1 MKSNVIEASN
11 KFVPPSSNDNSKT
24 YNRFIVINWHTKAL
38 LVMSDE
44 ALIENASYRPVNFI
58 DFLEMYNHG
67 KFDHMDEP
75 HLVVLQSNGERTI
88 MAIVIAPS
96 VQ

>member
-11 KFVPPSSNDNSKT
+11 KFVTPSSNDNSKS
-24 YNRFIVINWHTKAL
+24 YNRFIVINWHTSSL
-38 LVMSDE
+38 LVMSNE
-44 ALIENASYRPVNFI
+44 GLIENASYRPVNFI

>member
-1 MKSNVIEASN
+1 MNSNVIEAAN
-11 KFVPPSSNDNSKT
+11 KFSIPSANENAKT
-24 YNRFIVINWHTKAL
+24 YTRFVVINWHTSAL

-44 ALIENASYRPVNFI
+44 AIIENASYRPVNFVE
-58 DFLEMYNHG
+58 FLEMYNHG
-67 KFDHMDEP
+67 KFDTMDEP

>member
-1 MKSNVIEASN
+1 MNSNVIEAAN
-11 KFVPPSSNDNSKT
+11 KFVAPSSNDNSKT
-24 YNRFIVINWHTKAL
+24 YNRFIVINWHTSAL

-58 DFLEMYNHG
+58 EFLEMHNHG
-67 KFDHMDEP
+67 KFDDMDEP
-75 HLVVLQSNGERTI
+75 HLVVLQSSGERTI

>member
-1 MKSNVIEASN
+1 MNSNVIEASN
-11 KFVPPSSNDNSKT
+11 KFVAPSSKDT

-58 DFLEMYNHG
+58 EFLEMHNHG
-67 KFDHMDEP
+67 KFDDMDEP

>member
-11 KFVPPSSNDNSKT
+11 KFVTPSSNDNSKS
-24 YNRFIVINWHTKAL
+24 YNRFIVINWHTSAL
-38 LVMSDE
+38 LVMSNE
-44 ALIENASYRPVNFI
+44 GLIENASYRPVNFI

-75 HLVVLQSNGERTI
+75 HLVVLQSSGERTI

>member
-1 MKSNVIEASN
+1 MKSNVIEATTR
-11 KFVPPSSNDNSKT
+11 FVAPSSNDNSKT
-24 YNRFIVINWHTKAL
+24 YNRFIVINWHTSAL

-44 ALIENASYRPVNFI
+44 ALIENASYRPINFI
-58 DFLEMYNHG
+58 EFLEMHNHG
-67 KFDHMDEP
+67 KFDDMDEP